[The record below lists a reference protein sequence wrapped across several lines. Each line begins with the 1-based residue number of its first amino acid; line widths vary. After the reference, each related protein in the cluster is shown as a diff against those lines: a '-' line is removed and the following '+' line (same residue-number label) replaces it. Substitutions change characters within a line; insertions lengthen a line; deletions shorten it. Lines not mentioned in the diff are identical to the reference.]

1 MKRFCCLVAIVL
13 LLAPSA
19 WGAAR
24 RNILMVVTDDQG
36 LDAGCYGNPVL
47 KTPNLDRLAAEGTRF
62 TSAFCTTASC
72 SASRSVILTGLHNHA
87 TGQYGHQH
95 ARHNF
100 HSFESVRSLP
110 VLLREAGYRA
120 CSVGKFHVQPEAVYR
135 FDAYAQDAEAFLRE
149 KDDRPFFLYVC
160 PTEPHR
166 TSGGFGAGGPVAY
179 DPREVIVPAFLP
191 DRPEVREDLAGYY
204 QAISR
209 VDERLGRLMQVL
221 KETGHWDDTLVV
233 YLSDNGMPFPG
244 AKTTTYEPGLHLP
257 LEVRSPDQTQRGV
270 VCNAL
275 VSWADLA
282 PTLLAYAGAKGPDYP
297 LHGRSFLEVLE
308 QADPAG
314 WDEIYAS
321 HTFHEVTM
329 YYPMRV
335 IRTRRYK
342 YILNLAHGLPYP
354 FASDL
359 YASPTWQG
367 VLDRK
372 DTMLG
377 GRTVEAY
384 IHRPRHELYDL
395 QKDPQELVNLA
406 GRPEHAARLAELQ
419 AKLRAWQE
427 KTKDPWVVKYV
438 HE

>member
-1 MKRFCCLVAIVL
+1 MRRLVWLLISVL
-13 LLAPSA
+13 LASSA
-19 WGAAR
+19 WGVPR
-24 RNILMVVTDDQG
+24 RNILMMVTDDQG

-47 KTPNLDRLAAEGTRF
+47 KTPNLDKLASEGTRF
-62 TSAFCTTASC
+62 TWAFCTTSSC
-72 SASRSVILTGLHNHA
+72 SASRSVILTGLYNHA
-87 TGQYGHQH
+87 NGQYGHQH
-95 ARHNF
+95 AYHNF
-100 HSFESVRSLP
+100 HTFESVRSLP
-110 VLLREAGYRA
+110 VLLHEAGYRT
-120 CSVGKFHVQPEAVYR
+120 CSVGKFHVQPEAVYH
-135 FDAYAQDAEAFLRE
+135 FDVYAKNAEAFLKD

-160 PTEPHR
+160 PSEPHR
-166 TSGGFGAGGPVAY
+166 TGKGFGAGGPVKY
-179 DPREVIVPAFLP
+179 DPKDVIVPPFLP

-204 QAISR
+204 QAVSR
-209 VDERLGRLMQVL
+209 VDERLGRLMQLL
-221 KETGHWDDTLVV
+221 KDTGHWDDTLVV

-244 AKTTTYEPGLHLP
+244 AKTTVYEPGIHLP
-257 LEVRSPDQTQRGV
+257 LVVRSPGQKSGV
-270 VCNAL
+270 ICNAM
-275 VSWADLA
+275 VTWADLT
-282 PTLLAYAGAKGPDYP
+282 PTLLAYTGAKAPKYP
-297 LHGRSFLEVLE
+297 LHGRSFVEVLE

-342 YILNLAHGLPYP
+342 YVLNLAHGLPYP

-359 YASPTWQG
+359 YDSLTWQG
-367 VLDRK
+367 VLERK

-395 QKDPQELVNLA
+395 EKDPNELVNLA
-406 GRPEHAARLAELQ
+406 DRPEHAATLAELQ
-419 AKLRAWQE
+419 AKLRAWQQ
-427 KTKDPWVVKYV
+427 KTKDPWVVKYT